1 LPLKK
6 VGVAKIAK
14 SGKSL
19 QISYEPLNSL
29 FKHYLFISLDQ
40 LKQVLDQKKA
50 EAGVVTVVH
59 ENKIDQKFDL

>member
-1 LPLKK
+1 MPLKK

-19 QISYEPLNSL
+19 QIDYEPLGSL

-40 LKQVLDQKKA
+40 LKQVLDQKRV
-50 EAGVVTVVH
+50 EAVIVTVVH
-59 ENKIDQKFDL
+59 ESRVSEKFDA

>member
-1 LPLKK
+1 MPLKK

-19 QISYEPLNSL
+19 QIAYEPLGSL

-40 LKQVLDQKKA
+40 LKQVLDQKKV
-50 EAGVVTVVH
+50 EAVIVTPVH
-59 ENKIDQKFDL
+59 ESRVSEKFDL

>member
-1 LPLKK
+1 MPLKK

-19 QISYEPLNSL
+19 QIAYEPLNSL

-40 LKQVLDQKKA
+40 LKQVLDLKKV
-50 EAGVVTVVH
+50 EADIVTPVH
-59 ENKIDQKFDL
+59 ESKVSEKFDA